1 MATSKGESVKKLKL
15 RLVKNWNKL
24 HKSSTVIMSML
35 AAVIGLIEVI
45 LPQMGLIQPFLDPA
59 TYGILMFVMTV
70 LIGVGRYI
78 QQDSIKP
85 EDKEKE
91 NVG

>member
-1 MATSKGESVKKLKL
+1 MKKLKL

-24 HKSSTVIMSML
+24 HKSSTVIMSIL

-59 TYGILMFVMTV
+59 TYGVLMFVMTV
-70 LIGVGRYI
+70 LIGIGRYI

-85 EDKEKE
+85 EDRLGDRE
-91 NVG
+91 NAD

>member
-1 MATSKGESVKKLKL
+1 MDKL
-15 RLVKNWNKL
+15 RIKPVKNWKKL
-24 HKSSTVIMSML
+24 HKSSTVIMSCL

>member
-85 EDKEKE
+85 EDGEKE

>member
-1 MATSKGESVKKLKL
+1 
-15 RLVKNWNKL
+15 
-24 HKSSTVIMSML
+24 MSML

-59 TYGILMFVMTV
+59 TYGVLMFVMTV
-70 LIGVGRYI
+70 LIGIGRYI

-85 EDKEKE
+85 EDGERE
-91 NVG
+91 NAD